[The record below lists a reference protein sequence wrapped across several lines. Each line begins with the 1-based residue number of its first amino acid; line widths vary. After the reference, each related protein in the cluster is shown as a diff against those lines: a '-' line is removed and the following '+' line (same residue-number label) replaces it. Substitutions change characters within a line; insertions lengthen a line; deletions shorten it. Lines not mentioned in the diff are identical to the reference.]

1 MNIPTRSIASL
12 LITCCAIFG
21 TSIDAHADDAA
32 IRSSRTDTLLEVQ
45 TKWARINYQVP
56 VGERASAF
64 ESLARETLG
73 WVEKEPGRA
82 EPLIWHGI
90 VLSSQAGAQGGLGAL
105 SLAKEARDALE
116 KSLKIDE
123 SALQGSAHTSLA
135 TLYSKVPGFPIGF
148 GSDKKAK
155 VHFQKALAM
164 NPAGIDPN
172 FFYAEYLAEEGDEQQ
187 AIQYLQRALV
197 AKDRPGR
204 EMADAGRR
212 AEIQS
217 LLTKLESK
225 K

>member
-1 MNIPTRSIASL
+1 MNILVRSLASL
-12 LITCCAIFG
+12 LITCCTIFG
-21 TSIDAHADDAA
+21 ASSTVKADDAA
-32 IRSSRTDTLLEVQ
+32 IQSSRANTLLEVQ

-56 VGERASAF
+56 AGERASAF
-64 ESLARETLG
+64 ETLARETLE
-73 WVEKEPGRA
+73 WVESEPGRA

-135 TLYSKVPGFPIGF
+135 TLYSKVPGFPVGF
-148 GSDKKAK
+148 GNDKKAK
-155 VHFQKALAM
+155 AHFQQALAM

-172 FFYAEYLAEEGDEQQ
+172 FFYAEYLAEEGDKKK
-187 AIQYLQRALV
+187 AIEYLQRALL